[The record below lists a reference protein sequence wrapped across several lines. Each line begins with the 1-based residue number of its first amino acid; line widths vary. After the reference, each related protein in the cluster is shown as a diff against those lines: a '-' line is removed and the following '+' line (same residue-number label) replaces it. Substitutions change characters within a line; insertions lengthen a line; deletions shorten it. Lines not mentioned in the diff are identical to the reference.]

1 MGEMEE
7 QQEVRDEDWVTDDPS
22 GPQSPLVHLAP
33 CTSCAG
39 AGGVHL
45 SLLLY
50 HRWHQVPQSVMGVS

>member
-33 CTSCAG
+33 CANWAG
-39 AGGVHL
+39 AGGVNL
-45 SLLLY
+45 GLLL
-50 HRWHQVPQSVMGVS
+50 